1 MLKKRS
7 ACSRFVQAWVQPRL
21 PRVSTVPCQAIIE
34 VAVGGQGDQG
44 AGSPLD
50 HRQVALA
57 EVESQPGS
65 TSICARSRPSFEC
78 RPLPAITLAD
88 QDPMS
93 GGCRA
98 AAGQEGGAIRP
109 DVGRGGR
116 IAGGAC
122 PVSLDGPSG
131 SPCSPWV
138 HCSSPRPTAFG
149 DGLICPKDGFAST
162 ASAQQRRHNF
172 LPLPAKPTFRAEQ
185 ESFSCAVQP
194 LWGAPAFVSGRS
206 IAIEAAM
213 VRARK
218 RKTET

>member
-88 QDPMS
+88 QRRW
-93 GGCRA
+93 GGGNRQ
-98 AAGQEGGAIRP
+98 AAGEGKCASSVLTVLTEVVSPPVVLVLSYLPGLQ
-109 DVGRGGR
+109 GRLDLRGSS
-116 IAGGAC
+116 C
-122 PVSLDGPSG
+122 P
-131 SPCSPWV
+131 
-138 HCSSPRPTAFG
+138 SSRPTASG
-149 DGLICPKDGFAST
+149 DGLICPKDVFAST

-172 LPLPAKPTFRAEQ
+172 LPLSAEPPFLAKQ
-185 ESFSCAVQP
+185 ESSSCAVWP
-194 LWGAPAFVSGRS
+194 P
-206 IAIEAAM
+206 
-213 VRARK
+213 
-218 RKTET
+218 